1 MLSQNKM
8 LRLTAWVAV
17 TGLVLGPA
25 LPDRVYAQAAPPPNS
40 APPPNQG
47 PEVNP
52 PARVGRLA
60 WSQGSV
66 SFHAGDQESWS
77 PAVVNYPVTS
87 GVAFWTQPD
96 AMAGI
101 QVSDVLLAMAGTTE
115 LDVNTLDDTNL
126 LATEPQ
132 GEVYVHARDLA
143 QGETYTLETP
153 RGTVMIAAPGR
164 YEIAA
169 GTTQSPTLVT
179 VLEGAAQFTPGGAG
193 AQPLNVPAGQ
203 TAQISGDQTFQAQL
217 EPAVHDAF
225 LDAMMQRERPAP
237 APTAAVPQV
246 VAQMPGGADL
256 AEYGSWSQSS
266 QYGDVWYPQVSPGW
280 VPYREGQWSY
290 VAPWGWTWV
299 DSDPWGFA
307 PFHYGRWVD
316 VGGRWGWCPGAA
328 VAGAA
333 PYPVYAPALVSFFG
347 VGAAAAVGVGVG
359 LAIGALASGS
369 VGWVPLGWNEPWHPW
384 FHASPA
390 YFRQVNIRNVTNI
403 TSIRNTTINN
413 ITINNFRNGRAATVV
428 PAAAM
433 VTSRPIRGIA
443 QPVRPEQLASAR
455 PIIGR
460 PPVPPTTATLG
471 VTPALARQQHIAALP
486 AGITAPARPAAPGP
500 AIHPGTLAA
509 ARPGARPTE
518 PTLRTP
524 AAAGV
529 AGVRHAPAAGV
540 AGVAP
545 GAHPGTAVNPRAPAV
560 AEHAIPTLRTPEAGR
575 AGPPPIGNETGRTAL
590 EAPRVPRGVTGPQTA
605 AEHAVPP
612 GQHLA
617 SPVAPRPEEQ
627 RGVTHAAPVV
637 ARPAA
642 PPVVHE
648 PVRPAVVRPEAPVV
662 HEPAHPAVA
671 RPAAPPVVHEPARP
685 AVVRPEAPRPAPAP
699 RPEIHAAAPRP
710 APEARP
716 APAAHP
722 APQHEEKRPGQP

>member
-8 LRLTAWVAV
+8 FRLAAWVAV

-25 LPDRVYAQAAPPPNS
+25 LPERVHAQGAPPSNAPPPS
-40 APPPNQG
+40 QG

-60 WSQGSV
+60 WSQGAV
-66 SFHAGDQESWS
+66 SFHAADQDSWS

-101 QVSDVLLAMAGTTE
+101 QVSDVLVALAGTTE
-115 LDVNTLDDTNL
+115 LDVNTLDDTNF

-132 GEVYVHARDLA
+132 GEVYVHVRDLV

-153 RGTVMIAAPGR
+153 RGTVTIATPGR

-179 VLEGAAQFTPGGAG
+179 VIEGAAQVSLGGQG

-203 TAQISGDQTFQAQL
+203 TASITGDQTFQAQL

-225 LDAMMQRERPAP
+225 LDAMLAREQQAP

-266 QYGDVWYPQVSPGW
+266 QYGDVWYPQVSAGW

-316 VGGRWGWCPGAA
+316 IGGRWGWCPGAA
-328 VAGAA
+328 VAGGP

-347 VGAAAAVGVGVG
+347 VGAAAAVGIGVG
-359 LAIGALASGS
+359 LAIGSLLNGS
-369 VGWVPLGWNEPWHPW
+369 VGWVPLGWQQPWHPW
-384 FHASPA
+384 FNASPS

-403 TSIRNTTINN
+403 NSIRNTTINN
-413 ITINNFRNGRAATVV
+413 VTINNFPNARAATVV

-433 VTSRPIRGIA
+433 VTSRPIQGVA
-443 QPVRPEQLASAR
+443 QPARPEQLASAR
-455 PIIGR
+455 PIVGR

-471 VTPALARQQHIAALP
+471 VTPALARQEHIAALP
-486 AGITAPARPAAPGP
+486 AGIAAPARPAAPGP
-500 AIHPGTLAA
+500 AIHPETLAA
-509 ARPGARPTE
+509 ARPGARPTP

-529 AGVRHAPAAGV
+529 TGVPHATAPNV
-540 AGVAP
+540 ARVAP
-545 GAHPGTAVNPRAPAV
+545 GARPGTAVTPEHAPAV
-560 AEHAIPTLRTPEAGR
+560 AGIPALRTPETGKV
-575 AGPPPIGNETGRTAL
+575 GPPPIGNETGRTAL
-590 EAPRVPRGVTGPQTA
+590 EAPS
-605 AEHAVPP
+605 HVPP
-612 GQHLA
+612 GVIGPKTATQHVVPPQQHLG
-617 SPVAPRPEEQ
+617 SPVVPRPEEQ
-627 RGVTHAAPVV
+627 HGVTHAAPVV

-648 PVRPAVVRPEAPVV
+648 PAHPAVVRPEAPAV
-662 HEPAHPAVA
+662 HEPAHPVVA

-685 AVVRPEAPRPAPAP
+685 AVVRPEAPHPAPAP
-699 RPEIHAAAPRP
+699 RPEVHAAAPRP
-710 APEARP
+710 AP
-716 APAAHP
+716 HP
-722 APQHEEKRPGQP
+722 APQHEEKRPGEP